1 MAGLDILVLS
11 NLYPPRAFG
20 GYELGC
26 REVVEGLRARGH
38 TLRVLTSAEDGRGPT
53 QAAGVYRWLRS
64 DLGWRA
70 RSPADYWATLYAKEW
85 HTRAAYA
92 RLCRARAP
100 QLLYV
105 WNMRFLSLAPVLM
118 AQRRGTPVCYYVSDE
133 WLAQRGQIDRWRAPQ
148 RRPAAR
154 LLKAALDR
162 SLDLLAHPLDRRGLR
177 PERVQFTSRYVQE
190 AAAASGLRPAD
201 ARVIHWGVDPARF
214 PPRPPRPGPPT
225 RLLYAGQLAEKKGV
239 QTAVAALGLLRAQ
252 GRADLRLTIAG
263 GAQAPEQEQRLRAL
277 VRERGLEQQVT
288 FAGRLPRAELP
299 AVYQAHDLLIFP
311 SIWDEPF
318 SIALLEGLAA
328 GLAVV
333 GTATGGSAEI
343 LRHGQNALVFPKD
356 DAAACAGQIAA
367 LLDDPALYAR
377 LCAAARRTVEQR
389 FTLAHMLDQIE
400 RALADAV
407 TS

>member
-11 NLYPPRAFG
+11 NFYPPRAFG

-26 REVVEGLRARGH
+26 SEVVEGLRARGH
-38 TLRVLTSAEDGRGPT
+38 TLRVLTSADDPRRPSQSG
-53 QAAGVYRWLRS
+53 GVYRWLRS
-64 DLGWRA
+64 DFGWRA
-70 RSPADYWATLYAKEW
+70 RSQADYWATLYAKEW
-85 HTRAAYA
+85 HSRAAYA
-92 RLCRARAP
+92 RLCRARTP
-100 QLLYV
+100 QVLYV
-105 WNMRFLSLAPVLM
+105 WNMRYLSLAPVLM
-118 AQRRGTPVCYYVSDE
+118 AQRRGTPVCYYASDE
-133 WLAQRGQIDRWRAPQ
+133 WLAQRALIDRWRAPQ

-162 SLDLLAHPLDRRGLR
+162 SLDLLAHPADRRGLR
-177 PERVQFTSRYVQE
+177 PERVQFTSRHLLDTARE
-190 AAAASGLRPAD
+190 SGLRPAD
-201 ARVIHWGVDPARF
+201 ARVIHWGVAPERF
-214 PPRPPRPGPPT
+214 PPRPPRPGPPA

-239 QTAVAALGLLRAQ
+239 HTAVEALGLLRAQ
-252 GRADLRLTIAG
+252 GRTDLRLTIAG
-263 GAQAPEQEQRLRAL
+263 GGQTAEEEARLRAL
-277 VRERGLEQQVT
+277 VQASGLDGQVV

-343 LRHGQNALVFPKD
+343 LRHGQNALVFPRG
-356 DAAACAGQIAA
+356 DAAACAERIAA
-367 LLDDPALYAR
+367 LLDDPDLYVR
-377 LCAAARRTVEQR
+377 LCAEGRRTVERR
-389 FTLAHMLDQIE
+389 FTLDRMLGQIE

-407 TS
+407 ST